1 MFGKSK
7 AERIVAN
14 VEKMR
19 KNAQEMLMWR
29 NIPLARE
36 CVELLREIDD
46 AEETPMGKAL
56 ACEAIIEQLP
66 QYDVPRMVLSILRY
80 EEELLQRSDETEAG
94 RYPTAEEVAH
104 EIQRLEDYIDVEH
117 VSPSAFKEKYQRHL
131 NADPIERTPEWEEMY
146 YEVEQECDRRLK
158 GIPRGMGFCFAYW
171 STLRQ
176 VLAERGIEWHSP
188 GQLNPR
194 VHFD

>member
-19 KNAQEMLMWR
+19 KNAQEMSMWK
-29 NIPLARE
+29 NLPLARE

-66 QYDVPRMVLSILRY
+66 QYDVPRLVLSILHY

-94 RYPTAEEVAH
+94 RYPTAEEVAR

>member
-19 KNAQEMLMWR
+19 KNAQEMSMWK
-29 NIPLARE
+29 NLPLARE

-66 QYDVPRMVLSILRY
+66 QYDVPRLVLSILHY
-80 EEELLQRSDETEAG
+80 EEELLRQSDEIEAG
-94 RYPTAEEVAH
+94 RYPTAEEVAR

-171 STLRQ
+171 STLRT